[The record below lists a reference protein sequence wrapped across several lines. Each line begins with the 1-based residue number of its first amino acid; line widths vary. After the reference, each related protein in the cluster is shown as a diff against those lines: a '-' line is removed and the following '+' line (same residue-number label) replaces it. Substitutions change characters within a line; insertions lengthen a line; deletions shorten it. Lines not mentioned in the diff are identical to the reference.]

1 MEPKITRNNV
11 SSQRSD
17 LYQPPVLTILTIAAE
32 TNFAGSGGN
41 DVNAANDFYAIDKDG
56 VIYEW

>member
-17 LYQPPVLTILTIAAE
+17 LYQPPVLTFLTIAAE
-32 TNFAGSGGN
+32 TNFAGSGDN
-41 DVNAANDFYAIDKDG
+41 DVNAENDIYMIDGK
-56 VIYEW
+56 IYEW